1 MTGKKSNLPASIA
14 SRLLAQAKRTGDDL
28 PDVVGEL
35 PAQLDTSPGGDY
47 FFFSP
52 MSLANSSKSALLFRR
67 YALN

>member
-14 SRLLAQAKRTGDDL
+14 SRLLDQAKRTGDDL
-28 PDVVGEL
+28 PDVGEL